1 MAGGYDAY
9 FYGKGCIIQ
18 TSKFLSLEGIYYF
31 VCGICYV
38 EISFIV
44 DPWFYN
50 LLDVPM
56 ALGNKLEMD
65 QMVHV
70 VCNSAKLIVF
80 FFHSEDGLL
89 TSTETSI
96 RTTIL
101 SLVVACHA
109 LCQQLRQMP
118 SGMLLAFSITGIHSR
133 PFFCL
138 YCIFVCLLCPCH
150 HMRLFSL
157 AWTHMLLYVHKI
169 CEQNTTSWCH
179 PLVAVVSMLFYLVS
193 FFVQVQILH

>member
-1 MAGGYDAY
+1 M
-9 FYGKGCIIQ
+9 
-18 TSKFLSLEGIYYF
+18 
-31 VCGICYV
+31 
-38 EISFIV
+38 
-44 DPWFYN
+44 
-50 LLDVPM
+50 
-56 ALGNKLEMD
+56 
-65 QMVHV
+65 
-70 VCNSAKLIVF
+70 
-80 FFHSEDGLL
+80 L

-109 LCQQLRQMP
+109 LCQPLRQMP

-138 YCIFVCLLCPCH
+138 YCIFVCMLCPCH

-169 CEQNTTSWCH
+169 CEQKTTSWCY
-179 PLVAVVSMLFYLVS
+179 PLVAVVSMLLLGFIFCSGANFALISIYIVILNSVS
-193 FFVQVQILH
+193 CVPSCIRHVMQLFCLFFCL